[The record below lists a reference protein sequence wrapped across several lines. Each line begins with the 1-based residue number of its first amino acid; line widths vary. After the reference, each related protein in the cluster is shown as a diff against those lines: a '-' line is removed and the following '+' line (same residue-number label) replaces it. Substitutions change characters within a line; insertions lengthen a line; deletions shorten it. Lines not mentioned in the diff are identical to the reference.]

1 MKWISFV
8 NLVLLLTFSASKGQ
22 EIEKFN
28 FETISD
34 NINNTILD
42 SSGLYWIA
50 TSEGLN
56 MFDGNKM
63 HSFFS
68 TLSQQNTILNNSIDN
83 IIELDNLDLVFVSKD
98 ILRHMSNLEVGDEL
112 LLKRVVRHF
121 NISMAG

>member
-63 HSFFS
+63 HSF
-68 TLSQQNTILNNSIDN
+68 L
-83 IIELDNLDLVFVSKD
+83 
-98 ILRHMSNLEVGDEL
+98 
-112 LLKRVVRHF
+112 
-121 NISMAG
+121 

>member
-8 NLVLLLTFSASKGQ
+8 NIILLVTFSISHAQ
-22 EIEKFN
+22 EIERFN

-34 NINNTILD
+34 DINNTILD

-83 IIELDNLDLVFVSKD
+83 IIELDNLDLVFISKD
-98 ILRHMSNLEVGDEL
+98 GLSVFNRSSYDF
-112 LLKRVVRHF
+112 KRVRIKF
-121 NISMAG
+121 

>member
-8 NLVLLLTFSASKGQ
+8 NIILLVTFSISHAQ
-22 EIEKFN
+22 EIERFN

-34 NINNTILD
+34 DINNTILD

-63 HSFFS
+63 HSFFPPC
-68 TLSQQNTILNNSIDN
+68 LNKIL
-83 IIELDNLDLVFVSKD
+83 F
-98 ILRHMSNLEVGDEL
+98 
-112 LLKRVVRHF
+112 
-121 NISMAG
+121 